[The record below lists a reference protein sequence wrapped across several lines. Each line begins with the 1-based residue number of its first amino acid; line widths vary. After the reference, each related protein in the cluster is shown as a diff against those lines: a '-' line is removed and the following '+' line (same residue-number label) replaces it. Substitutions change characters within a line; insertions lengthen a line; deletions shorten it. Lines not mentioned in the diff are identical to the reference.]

1 MKLIFPLAGDEQKFQ
16 TFEEMFLKLKF
27 AREFDLMNGGEET
40 FFCGLGG
47 NRNVEARN
55 VEARNVA
62 ARFFFARNVYAR
74 NV

>member
-55 VEARNVA
+55 VA
-62 ARFFFARNVYAR
+62 ARFFFARNVYA
-74 NV
+74 